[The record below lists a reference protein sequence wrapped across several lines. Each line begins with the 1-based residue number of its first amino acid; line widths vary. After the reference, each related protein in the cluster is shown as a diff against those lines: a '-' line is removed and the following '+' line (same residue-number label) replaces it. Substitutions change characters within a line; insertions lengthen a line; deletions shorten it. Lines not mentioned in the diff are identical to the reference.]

1 MDTIRDESR
10 SPVQFQ
16 EMEKELESLRRQNKE
31 LEFIFSMNPNPILIW
46 NRDLR
51 VIDVNEAFLEATG
64 WNKNK
69 VLSLSP
75 QDFVALEKKGEGIS
89 ETLRDKTKKTGEGVF
104 KFPSGIFTWVRHT
117 IPVLDEQGNIEYILS
132 VYNDVTEQRRQM
144 DEIQVLQQRSHDIVY
159 ENPYPIIVWNSDL
172 KVTDMNPA
180 ALALMGYTKEDI
192 KRLTIK
198 DFHFVSQ
205 SGKGVAEAFK
215 SHESNKG
222 EATVD
227 FPSGRKVVERHNIPL
242 IDKKGTVY
250 FVITVYYD
258 VTHQKRAIAD
268 IVTVAKEA
276 EEGNLTVR
284 TQEKEYTGDFFEIAH
299 GINQVLDTVVA
310 PFRIFKSQLDEL
322 TANAEEVTA
331 SAKEVANGTN
341 AIAEN
346 ANAVGSNAEQ
356 GDDGVKQVLR
366 AMEDLNTTVS
376 DIAVR
381 SESVAKLSN
390 SADEKSRMGMEL
402 AKKAEEVMG
411 GITRNSAE
419 VDAIVQ
425 DIKNQMDQ
433 IGKIVNLIT
442 DIANQ
447 TNLLALNAAIEAARA
462 GEAGRGFAVVAAEVK
477 SLAQD
482 SRKSAEDIS
491 EMIRTLQSKSV
502 QAATAVN
509 NAGLIVKDGNAA
521 LSETLTAF
529 TTIAGSIEDISKN
542 VAEVAAVSEEQAASV
557 EEITASIN
565 ELSTLLQTTAKQ
577 AVDSAAATEQA
588 SAAVIQIEHAISD
601 VSGNVEKITL
611 EMAKFKI

>member
-1 MDTIRDESR
+1 MVREKPG
-10 SPVQFQ
+10 SPEQFQ
-16 EMEKELESLRRQNKE
+16 EMEKELQSLRRKNKE

-46 NRDLR
+46 DPDLR
-51 VIDVNEAFLEATG
+51 VIDVNDAFLEATG
-64 WNKNK
+64 WSRSK
-69 VLSLSP
+69 VLSLSL
-75 QDFVALEKKGEGIS
+75 QDFVTLEKKGEGIS
-89 ETLRDKTKKTGEGVF
+89 ETVRDKTKKTGEGIF
-104 KFPSGIFTWVRHT
+104 KFPSGIVTWIRHT
-117 IPVLDEQGNIEYILS
+117 IPVLDEQGKIEYILS
-132 VYNDVTEQRRQM
+132 VYNDITEQRRQM
-144 DEIQVLQQRSHDIVY
+144 DEIQILQQRAHDIVY
-159 ENPYPIIVWNSDL
+159 ENPYPIIVWSPDL
-172 KVTDMNPA
+172 RVEDMNPA
-180 ALALMGYTKEDI
+180 ALVLMGYKKEDI
-192 KRLTIK
+192 GRLTIK
-198 DFHFVSQ
+198 DFHYISQ
-205 SGKGVAEAFK
+205 SGKGVTDTFK
-215 SHESNKG
+215 SREPNKG
-222 EATVD
+222 EATMD
-227 FPSGRKVVERHNIPL
+227 FPSGKKVVERYNIPL

-250 FVITVYYD
+250 SVLTVYYD
-258 VTHQKRAIAD
+258 VTHQKHAIAD
-268 IVTVAKEA
+268 ILMVANEA

-299 GINQVLDTVVA
+299 GLNQVLDTVVS
-310 PFRIFKSQLDEL
+310 PFRIFKTQLEEL

-381 SESVAKLSN
+381 SESVAKLSIA
-390 SADEKSRMGMEL
+390 ADEKTRMGVEL

-411 GITRNSAE
+411 GITRNSGE
-419 VDAIVQ
+419 VDVIVR

-482 SRKSAEDIS
+482 SRKSAEDIAD
-491 EMIRTLQSKSV
+491 MIRTLQNKSV

-509 NAGLIVKDGNAA
+509 NAGLIVNEGNAA

-529 TTIAGSIEDISKN
+529 NTIAVSVEDISKN

-565 ELSTLLQTTAKQ
+565 ELSSLLQTTAKQ

-588 SAAVIQIEHAISD
+588 SAAVTQIEHAISE

-611 EMAKFKI
+611 EMSKFKI